1 MIINISTNGVDM
13 TDSIRE
19 YAEDK
24 IESVDKF
31 FDNITK
37 ADIIVGMD
45 SSNKAKPYFAEVNLA
60 IPGTSNVFVR
70 KNSEDL
76 YKAIDKLR
84 DHLKIELEKMKGK
97 MRDKD
102 KESLRNNKGY
112 QE

>member
-1 MIINISTNGVDM
+1 MTTNVSANGLDM
-13 TDSIRE
+13 TDAIRE
-19 YAEDK
+19 YAEEK
-24 IESVDKF
+24 IESVAKF

-45 SSNKAKPYFAEVNLA
+45 SSDKAKPYFAEVNLA
-60 IPGTSNVFVR
+60 IPGTSNVFIR

-102 KESLRNNKGY
+102 KDVLRNNKGY